1 MNDGYHIN
9 DELQQRSYDGKLMR
23 RLLGYTRPYRKGFVA
38 ATILLLVLSVL
49 NNITPLLIMRAVDR
63 YINNPARAMY
73 EEGSTEG
80 ATQINTD
87 LNGLL
92 LVVIALFLLMFS
104 QALVRYFQI
113 LLVNVVGQ
121 KCMYDMRLEVF
132 NHLQKQALSFI
143 DRNPVGRLLNRI
155 TNDIEKIQQTIVG
168 GVVAVISD
176 LLTIVVVFVV
186 MVYVNW
192 QLALIA
198 LSPVPFILA
207 TSIIFRK
214 YAQHSFLEV
223 RRKIARITA
232 WMQEHIGGIRIVHLF
247 GREEHAF
254 QEFEKRNAD
263 HRDEWIQQVRNFAL
277 YFPAVEFFST
287 LSTALIMLYCGA
299 MFIHTGEA
307 QSGFASVGT
316 IFAFIL
322 LSDRFFGPIRALAD
336 RYNLLLEA
344 MAASERVFKLLDT
357 EAEIQ
362 NELDAIPAP
371 RFEGRIVLDKIWF
384 SYDATPTDG
393 NEDEPRSFE
402 GDGNDDKHSSRWILR
417 DISLEIQP
425 GEHVAIVGHT
435 GAGKSTFLNLLSRFY
450 EVQKGTITIDGRNI
464 RDYQLRS
471 LRKQIGVVLQEPFLF
486 SGTIESN
493 IRLGNK
499 QLSMERIR
507 ECARYVNAD
516 HFIEHLTGG
525 YQYHVGE
532 RGGKLSTGQRQL
544 IAFARAIAHDPAI
557 LALDEATSSVDSE
570 TEHLIQEA
578 IEKLL
583 RSRTSIVI
591 AHRLSTIRNADRII
605 VMHHGRIRE
614 SGTHEEL
621 LAKRGVYKTLY
632 DLQYC
637 E

>member
-9 DELQQRSYDGKLMR
+9 DELQQRSYDGRLMR
-23 RLLGYTRPYRKGFVA
+23 RLLGYTRPYRRGFIVA
-38 ATILLLVLSVL
+38 TVLLLLLSVL
-49 NNITPLLIMRAVDR
+49 NNVTPLLIMRAVDR
-63 YINNPARAMY
+63 YINNPARVLLQ
-73 EEGSTEG
+73 G
-80 ATQINTD
+80 NTAED
-87 LNGLL
+87 AEMVQADMHGLL
-92 LVVIALFLLMFS
+92 LVVAALALLLLA
-104 QALVRYFQI
+104 QALVRYFQVFM
-113 LLVNVVGQ
+113 VNVIGQ

-132 NHLQKQALSFI
+132 NHLQTQSLSFI

-176 LLTIVVVFVV
+176 LLTIVVVLIV
-186 MVYVNW
+186 MLYVNW

-198 LSPVPFILA
+198 LSPVPFILG
-207 TSIIFRK
+207 TSIVFRK

-232 WMQEHIGGIRIVHLF
+232 WMQEHISGISIVQLF
-247 GREEHAF
+247 GRESHAF
-254 QEFEKRNAD
+254 KEFEARNAD
-263 HRDEWIQQVRNFAL
+263 HRDEWLQQVRNFAL
-277 YFPAVEFFST
+277 YFPAVEFLST
-287 LSTALIMLYCGA
+287 LSTALIMLYCGS
-299 MFIHTGEA
+299 MFIVTGEA
-307 QSGFASVGT
+307 RTGFASVGT

-357 EAEIQ
+357 EPEIQ
-362 NELDAIPAP
+362 DAPSAVPATK
-371 RFEGRIVLDKIWF
+371 FEGRIILNNVWF
-384 SYDATPTDG
+384 AYDSP
-393 NEDEPRSFE
+393 DEKEKRE
-402 GDGNDDKHSSRWILR
+402 QRWILQ

-425 GEHVAIVGHT
+425 GEHIAVVGHT
-435 GAGKSTFLNLLSRFY
+435 GAGKSTLLNLLSRFY
-450 EVQKGTITIDGRNI
+450 DVQRGDIIIDGRNI
-464 RDYQLRS
+464 REYQLRL

-493 IRLGNK
+493 IRLGNMD
-499 QLSMERIR
+499 LGMERIR
-507 ECARYVNAD
+507 ECASYVNVD
-516 HFIEHLTGG
+516 KFIEHLPGA

-532 RGGKLSTGQRQL
+532 RGCNLSTGQRQL
-544 IAFARAIAHDPAI
+544 IAFARAIAHDPTV
-557 LALDEATSSVDSE
+557 LVLDEATSSVDSE

-614 SGTHEEL
+614 TGTHEEL
-621 LAKRGVYKTLY
+621 LEQDGLYKTLY
-632 DLQYC
+632 ELQYS
-637 E
+637 EQ